1 MVLLQ
6 ACRSVVCD
14 RQTMRPTIWLPNAG
28 VPLLRRARLFLP
40 PLLGDSLR
48 VCASAVLTAAAMP
61 GLLLMTGKRTGGQS
75 RIVWTRS
82 RSTRNGHALTSL
94 DQSLLGVLCAHRVVT
109 QAQLVRLFP
118 DVPERTL
125 RYRTRR
131 LHDLGLTGRSRP
143 YREEGSAPNHHWP
156 TRRADCL
163 MRGDPVPRGGE
174 RKRPNPVFL
183 AHATALTEMYVTL
196 ATRAGEASLTLEEY
210 RREGDAREPFTHE
223 RKDRALAPDAMV
235 ILTDSDG
242 REFRAFVEI
251 DLGTMSHARLR
262 HKAELYATYVA
273 SEAWREWHPFLPA
286 LLFLTTTDIR
296 AGRFLKALAGMLRD
310 GPRSK
315 TRTAFVAAGA
325 GAAWAPSRLLDGLC
339 LADLDGHTGLALL
352 DVLNAARAP
361 YEQATA
367 AQRRRKEAEEQ
378 KRRQLQTQPEAMR
391 KHLCANKATLR
402 DYARRL
408 GPAGEQTFE
417 LLLASEKSPTLEER
431 TALNALARDLDQ
443 ARCPTSGRAT
453 FPNPPAQ
460 APGSY
465 SRPRPECHYC

>member
-131 LHDLGLTGRSRP
+131 LHDLGLTGRRRP
-143 YREEGSAPNHHWP
+143 YRQKGSAPNHHWP

-163 MRGDPVPRGGE
+163 MRGEPVPRGGE
-174 RKRPNPVFL
+174 RKQPNPVFL
-183 AHATALTEMYVTL
+183 AHAAALTELYVAVITN
-196 ATRAGEASLTLEEY
+196 ARAAGFKRLGYQREGEA
-210 RREGDAREPFTHE
+210 RETFKDGPRE
-223 RKDRALAPDAMV
+223 RALAP
-235 ILTDSDG
+235 G
-242 REFRAFVEI
+242 
-251 DLGTMSHARLR
+251 
-262 HKAELYATYVA
+262 
-273 SEAWREWHPFLPA
+273 
-286 LLFLTTTDIR
+286 
-296 AGRFLKALAGMLRD
+296 
-310 GPRSK
+310 
-315 TRTAFVAAGA
+315 
-325 GAAWAPSRLLDGLC
+325 
-339 LADLDGHTGLALL
+339 
-352 DVLNAARAP
+352 
-361 YEQATA
+361 
-367 AQRRRKEAEEQ
+367 
-378 KRRQLQTQPEAMR
+378 
-391 KHLCANKATLR
+391 
-402 DYARRL
+402 
-408 GPAGEQTFE
+408 
-417 LLLASEKSPTLEER
+417 
-431 TALNALARDLDQ
+431 
-443 ARCPTSGRAT
+443 
-453 FPNPPAQ
+453 AQ
-460 APGSY
+460 AG
-465 SRPRPECHYC
+465 